1 MDIASSVHA
10 KELPR
15 GDSGEMPMLKRELT
29 LFLVVGIS
37 SVLVDFLVYSAI
49 DLRLDFVAT

>member
-49 DLRLDFVAT
+49 DLRLDFVAI